1 MSSESKCLVR
11 SIAVHDAAIC
21 SETELLDI
29 CKRSADGEL
38 IYCGRNTLHSLSFRG
53 EKLAVKAFG
62 VPWGIRRWIYGCL
75 RASKAF
81 RSFKNAERLIQLGFG
96 TPSPVGYVEFGGRF
110 QLVESFYVSCFLGS
124 DANTFTIRDALLD
137 VEFYDRESL
146 LYNFGRYACALHD
159 SHIVHRDF
167 SPGNIL
173 VTRTPQSEM
182 RFRFDLVDVNR
193 MSFQLL
199 SERERMSNLR
209 MLWATDDDLKKIV
222 AGYAEASKLPFK
234 RLLDHAVLA
243 SGAHRKASHSK
254 ELWKQRLRKLCSIK
268 GVS

>member
-1 MSSESKCLVR
+1 MSSESKSPIR
-11 SIAVHDAAIC
+11 SIAVHDAAFC

-29 CKRSADGEL
+29 CKRSADGEA

-53 EKLAVKAFG
+53 QKLAVKAFG
-62 VPWGIRRWIYGCL
+62 VPWGIRKWIYGSF
-75 RASKAF
+75 RASKAL
-81 RSFKNAERLIQLGFG
+81 RSFNNAGRLIQLGFG

-124 DANTFTIRDALLD
+124 DSNTFTIRDALLD
-137 VEFYDRESL
+137 AHFYDRESL
-146 LYNFGRYACALHD
+146 LHNFGRYACALHD

-193 MSFQLL
+193 MSFQPL
-199 SERERMSNLR
+199 SERERMSNLK
-209 MLWATDDDLKKIV
+209 MLWATDDDLKQIV
-222 AGYAEASKLPFK
+222 AGYAEASRRPFK
-234 RLLDHAVLA
+234 RLLDNAVLA
-243 SGAHRKASHSK
+243 SRAHRKASHSK
-254 ELWKQRLRKLCSIK
+254 ELWKQRLGKLFGIK
-268 GVS
+268 GMS